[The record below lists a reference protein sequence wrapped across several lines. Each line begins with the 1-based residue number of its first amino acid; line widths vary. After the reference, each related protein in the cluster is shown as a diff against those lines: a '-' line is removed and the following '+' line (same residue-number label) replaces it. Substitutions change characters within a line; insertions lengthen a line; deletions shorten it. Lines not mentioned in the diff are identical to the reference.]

1 MESLLDSYRESWAQL
16 IEADDY
22 QYHPSEIEPTE
33 LELDDG
39 HKVLREDFS
48 IFNAKGK
55 KLECS
60 LYRHS
65 DPSRQLVVYSHSHS
79 GNKAEGA
86 HLVESLCSHF
96 SLLVFDYT
104 GYGYSDKDVCT
115 LGLKEMDDL
124 ECIIEHARH
133 SLKFRLIFVWGRS
146 MGAVTA
152 LLLAQRSHGN
162 LFQGVLVDSPFSST
176 KEMLCNVM
184 ESIPN
189 FVLHLLFRPLG
200 KKLLKETGHEIM
212 AIDLKEVVPEL
223 RVPAL
228 FSIAHGDTLVGV
240 DNLQKLFNLYGHK
253 KESVQK
259 KLIKFEGDHASKRN
273 EHFYIEGRNFFLAIQ
288 KEVSEMASNRGMD
301 HHFEARRHIAA
312 VHSYDSPTRL
322 KKPSAPP
329 EADDSF
335 TSIAELSTNDLPFK
349 VRAIPADQS
358 LLSGV
363 RGEHADV
370 LRESPRIDHE
380 DERLDH
386 QASIYSRPSK
396 RIFDDSPAGPPL
408 VQKEATPSFVNTYR
422 NMRFADICN

>member
-1 MESLLDSYRESWAQL
+1 MESILDSYRESWAPL

-22 QYHPSEIEPTE
+22 QYHPSEIEPTHLE
-33 LELDDG
+33 LEDG
-39 HKVLREDFS
+39 HKVTREDFS

-65 DPSRQLVVYSHSHS
+65 DPTRQLVVYSHSHS

-124 ECIIEHARH
+124 ECVLDHARQV
-133 SLKFRLIFVWGRS
+133 LKFRLIFVWGRS

-152 LLLAQRSHGN
+152 LLLAHRSRGA
-162 LFQGVLVDSPFSST
+162 LFQGLLVDSPFSST

-184 ESIPN
+184 DSVPN
-189 FVLHLLFRPLG
+189 FVLHMLFRPLG
-200 KKLLKETGHEIM
+200 KKLKKETGHDIM

-223 RVPAL
+223 RMPAF
-228 FSIAHGDTLVGV
+228 FSIAHEDTLAGVG
-240 DNLQKLFNLYGHK
+240 NLQKLFDGYGHK
-253 KESVQK
+253 HQQVK
-259 KLIKFEGDHASKRN
+259 KRLFKFEGDHASKRA
-273 EHFYIEGRNFFLAIQ
+273 EFFYEEGRDFFLTIQ

-312 VHSYDSPTRL
+312 VHSHDSANRL

-329 EADDSF
+329 ELDDSLAC
-335 TSIAELSTNDLPFK
+335 IAELSTDGQPFR
-349 VRAIPADQS
+349 VRATPADES
-358 LLSGV
+358 MILGV

-370 LRESPRIDHE
+370 LRESPRIDAH
-380 DERLDH
+380 DRYVSH
-386 QASIYSRPSK
+386 ASIYSRPSR
-396 RIFDDSPAGPPL
+396 RIFDDSPAGPSL
-408 VQKEATPSFVNTYR
+408 IHKEATPTFTHTYH
-422 NMRFADICN
+422 NLRFTDLSN